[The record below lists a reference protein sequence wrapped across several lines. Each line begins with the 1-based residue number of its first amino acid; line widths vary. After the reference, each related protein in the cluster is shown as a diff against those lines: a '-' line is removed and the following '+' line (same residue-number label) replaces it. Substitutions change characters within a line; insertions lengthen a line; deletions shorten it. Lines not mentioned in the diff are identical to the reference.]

1 MTHWATYDDTMQPD
15 AAEAEREEMKMSRTT
30 IDAGELQALFFKA
43 LQDSENPSGETI
55 KVEGL
60 IHKAEFHKERLEST
74 RDTVVGWL
82 ALLPDAFCAENGG
95 GWSFLNACQTKDG
108 VQWGEHRDM
117 ERLFMLGIGL
127 GVAKWQML
135 SMREAL
141 PGGMPYVVWSS
152 AGFEKKAKA

>member
-1 MTHWATYDDTMQPD
+1 
-15 AAEAEREEMKMSRTT
+15 MSTT
-30 IDAGELQALFFKA
+30 IDTKELEDLFFKA
-43 LQDSENPSGETI
+43 MQDPETPTGETVN
-55 KVEGL
+55 VEGL

-82 ALLPDAFCAENGG
+82 ALLPDAFCAEKGG

-127 GVAKWQML
+127 GVAKWQLL

-141 PGGMPYVVWSS
+141 AGGMPYVVWSED
-152 AGFEKKAKA
+152 GFEEKVKKQT